1 MRGYDFPS
9 AKDCK
14 SDFRLT
20 AYMGESSVKCEKDT
34 RSGTVR
40 NFDTTGLFQPLDVA
54 VWHRNFGAPLP
65 IILLLT
71 GLVRGW

>member
-1 MRGYDFPS
+1 MYPS

-40 NFDTTGLFQPLDVA
+40 NFDTTGLFQPLDVV
-54 VWHRNFGAPLP
+54 VWHGNFGASLCPSF
-65 IILLLT
+65 LLLT
-71 GLVRGW
+71 GLLRGW